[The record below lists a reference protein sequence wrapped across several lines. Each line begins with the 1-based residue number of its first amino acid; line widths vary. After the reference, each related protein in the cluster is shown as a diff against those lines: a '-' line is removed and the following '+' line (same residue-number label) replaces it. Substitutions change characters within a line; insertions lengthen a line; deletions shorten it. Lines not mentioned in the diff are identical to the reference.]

1 MFHSL
6 FRRSGVLAVAALV
19 GVSACKDLDIENP
32 NEPDVRRVLSDPG
45 GVQAIAGGT
54 LRTWFN
60 THQDMDAAGPL
71 STMADSYTASW
82 NNFNMRIYSSEP
94 RTSWKNDPA
103 EVARVAI
110 EHYWYGYYSALSSAN
125 DVLTAIRKN
134 NLVITTPA
142 NTKMVET
149 VAQMMQGMTM
159 GELSMNYDS
168 AFIVDENSDVTALT
182 FSHRTA
188 VRDAAVAKL
197 EAAATLGD
205 ANAFMTPAT
214 WTNGTSYSN
223 TQFARLSRTYAARV
237 LAYYARSSAEN
248 TQTAWSKVATL
259 ASGGISTGGAF
270 DFVFTGDNNAYY
282 DEVKAWSNDIT
293 TMRIDTRVAR
303 LLDPATQ
310 GNPWPDPNGSPQ
322 PNSPDKRLGDGSYGE
337 ADDLSSITKKR
348 TANAGTDFAWSGK
361 AIFRAA
367 RGQYHQSNIGHIRYD
382 YASFNDPAGTGG
394 GFGTVPAIS
403 RAENDLLWAEGL
415 IRSGGSLAT
424 AANLI
429 NNTRVNRGG
438 LSPATAGEGVASLLT
453 KLQYEQDVELLGLG
467 AIAYYNRRRIDALQP
482 LTPRQM
488 PVPAK
493 ELEVLGKPLY
503 TYGGTSPLQ

>member
-6 FRRSGVLAVAALV
+6 FRRSGVWAVAALV

-32 NEPDVRRVLSDPG
+32 NEPDARRALSDPG

-60 THQDMDAAGPL
+60 THQGMNAAGPL

-103 EVARVAI
+103 EVARVAV

-159 GELSMNYDS
+159 GELSLNYDS
-168 AFIVDENSDVTALT
+168 AFIVDENSDLTALK

-188 VRDAAVAKL
+188 VRDAAVTRL

-205 ANAFMTPAT
+205 ATAFMTPAT

-223 TQFARLSRTYAARV
+223 TQFARLARTYAARV
-237 LAYYARSSAEN
+237 LAYYA
-248 TQTAWSKVATL
+248 
-259 ASGGISTGGAF
+259 
-270 DFVFTGDNNAYY
+270 
-282 DEVKAWSNDIT
+282 
-293 TMRIDTRVAR
+293 
-303 LLDPATQ
+303 
-310 GNPWPDPNGSPQ
+310 
-322 PNSPDKRLGDGSYGE
+322 
-337 ADDLSSITKKR
+337 
-348 TANAGTDFAWSGK
+348 
-361 AIFRAA
+361 
-367 RGQYHQSNIGHIRYD
+367 
-382 YASFNDPAGTGG
+382 
-394 GFGTVPAIS
+394 
-403 RAENDLLWAEGL
+403 
-415 IRSGGSLAT
+415 
-424 AANLI
+424 
-429 NNTRVNRGG
+429 
-438 LSPATAGEGVASLLT
+438 
-453 KLQYEQDVELLGLG
+453 
-467 AIAYYNRRRIDALQP
+467 
-482 LTPRQM
+482 
-488 PVPAK
+488 
-493 ELEVLGKPLY
+493 
-503 TYGGTSPLQ
+503 